1 MNEKK
6 DNFVSKETIS
16 RLIRDIKN
24 IVKNPLN
31 DNGIYYS
38 HDDTDL
44 LKGYAMLV
52 GSSETPYFS
61 GFYFFEIEYPTDY
74 PHSPPVLTYYT
85 NGDGIR
91 FNPNLYTSG
100 KVCISI
106 LNTWRGEQWS
116 SCQTITTLLLTL
128 CTILCKDPL
137 LNEPGITKTNTDFDK
152 YNKIIEYEN
161 IDIAILKMFQKDK
174 KYFNPKFEVFFP
186 FMQQIFIKNSNQIL
200 EFLQKKINEPIQVIS
215 TKLYNMSVVI
225 NYKKLY
231 NSYFSVFSNELS
243 LLQNIIIQQNIS
255 NMDPL
260 LEKVEQKVQP
270 LDLTVEN
277 LPIEPL
283 DIAVEDITVQ
293 SLDITVEKK
302 TKKEKKEKKEKKKK
316 NKKID

>member
-61 GFYFFEIEYPTDY
+61 GFYFFEIAYPTDY

-137 LNEPGITKTNTDFDK
+137 LNEPGITKKNTDFDK

-161 IDIAILKMFQKDK
+161 IDIAVLKMFQKDK

-200 EFLQKKINEPIQVIS
+200 EFLQKKINEPIQIIS

-243 LLQNIIIQQNIS
+243 VEALSQNIIIQQNIT

-260 LEKVEQKVQP
+260 LEKVEQKIHEDLTIQP
-270 LDLTVEN
+270 LDIVL
-277 LPIEPL
+277 
-283 DIAVEDITVQ
+283 Q
-293 SLDITVEKK
+293 DITVESLDKKK
-302 TKKEKKEKKEKKKK
+302 TKKEK